1 VLTCELIQKELEKAG
16 VLAGIQKDAA
26 ADAVKSA
33 NEAHT
38 PQRNV
43 VVAKGTPPLK
53 GEPALVKYEF
63 STDDEKQTFRI
74 LPDGRIDYKGSAN
87 IPIAKKDQLLATVS
101 APAEGAPGI
110 NVQGKLIPADSGAD
124 TYLVA
129 GSGVR
134 ASADGRSFFAEVSGC
149 IILNLPVIEVL
160 DLFEVKGDVDFSTG
174 NIDFNGSVI
183 IHGTVREGFEVKAAG
198 DIIVQKMVEA
208 SRLSASR
215 DVRVLGGI
223 QGQGKGLIAAGRDVY
238 AEFAQNARIEAQ
250 GSVYINDFAVNSFIF
265 CKFLKEQRGH
275 GSVVGG
281 EVYAQRGIDVMI
293 LGSPAGTKTLVTS
306 GSDYLVK
313 RKMSELE
320 KVETFCAENMK
331 KIDQALKPVLALAKS
346 NPEEIKGKTLLIQKT
361 LQKRKALEE
370 QLRIMSV
377 KQAHLEKQLNVEG
390 PCFVKVSRT
399 CHTDVYITIKGIKT
413 RVQQQ
418 RENVRFYED
427 AADAAIKTGVY

>member
-1 VLTCELIQKELEKAG
+1 
-16 VLAGIQKDAA
+16 
-26 ADAVKSA
+26 
-33 NEAHT
+33 
-38 PQRNV
+38 
-43 VVAKGTPPLK
+43 
-53 GEPALVKYEF
+53 
-63 STDDEKQTFRI
+63 
-74 LPDGRIDYKGSAN
+74 
-87 IPIAKKDQLLATVS
+87 
-101 APAEGAPGI
+101 
-110 NVQGKLIPADSGAD
+110 
-124 TYLVA
+124 
-129 GSGVR
+129 
-134 ASADGRSFFAEVSGC
+134 
-149 IILNLPVIEVL
+149 
-160 DLFEVKGDVDFSTG
+160 
-174 NIDFNGSVI
+174 
-183 IHGTVREGFEVKAAG
+183 
-198 DIIVQKMVEA
+198 
-208 SRLSASR
+208 
-215 DVRVLGGI
+215 
-223 QGQGKGLIAAGRDVY
+223 
-238 AEFAQNARIEAQ
+238 
-250 GSVYINDFAVNSFIF
+250 
-265 CKFLKEQRGH
+265 
-275 GSVVGG
+275 
-281 EVYAQRGIDVMI
+281 MI